1 MENNLKIFE
10 NSEFGSVRTI
20 VDEDKV
26 LFCGSDVARTLG
38 YSNPNKAINDHCR
51 AITKRSTP
59 ISGKIQDINFIP
71 EGDVYRLIVSSK
83 LPSAEQFEHWVFDE
97 VLPTI
102 RKTGGYVA
110 NEDLFI
116 DVYLKNAD
124 EQTKLLFRSTLA
136 TIRKM
141 NKQLELAQPKVEYF
155 DALVD
160 RNLLTSFR
168 DTAKEL
174 GIKEKEFISFL
185 IENKFIYR
193 DQKKRLRPY
202 TAKNDGYFQLKEYVA
217 EKNGFAG
224 CQTLIT
230 PKGRETFR
238 LLVNAG

>member
-20 VDEDKV
+20 VDGDKV
-26 LFCGSDVARTLG
+26 LFCGSDVARALG
-38 YSNPNKAINDHCR
+38 YSRTNEAIAYHYKG
-51 AITKRSTP
+51 TEKRRTP
-59 ISGKIQDINFIP
+59 TNGGEQEMLFIR
-71 EGDVYRLIVSSK
+71 EGDIYRLIAHSK

-102 RKTGGYVA
+102 HKTGGYVA
-110 NEDLFI
+110 NEDLLI

-141 NKQLELAQPKVEYF
+141 NEQLELAQPKVEYF
-155 DALVD
+155 NALVD

-174 GIKEKEFISFL
+174 GIKEKEFINFL

-202 TAKNDGYFQLKEYVA
+202 TAKNDGYFQLKEYVD

-224 CQTLIT
+224 CHTLIT

>member
-26 LFCGSDVARTLG
+26 LFCGSDVARALG
-38 YSNPNKAINDHCR
+38 YSRPNEAIAYHCKG
-51 AITKRSTP
+51 TEKRRTP
-59 ISGKIQDINFIP
+59 TNGGEQEMLFIR
-71 EGDVYRLIVSSK
+71 EGDIYRLIAHSK
-83 LPSAEQFEHWVFDE
+83 LPSAEQFERWVFDE

-141 NKQLELAQPKVEYF
+141 NEQLELAQPKVEYF

-174 GIKEKEFISFL
+174 GIKEKEFINFL

-202 TAKNDGYFQLKEYVA
+202 TAKNDGYFQLKEYIA

>member
-1 MENNLKIFE
+1 MA
-10 NSEFGSVRTI
+10 
-20 VDEDKV
+20 VDV
-26 LFCGSDVARTLG
+26 
-38 YSNPNKAINDHCR
+38 CR
-51 AITKRSTP
+51 ALEITNSRQALTRLDDDEKYTTV
-59 ISGKIQDINFIP
+59 ILNDGAASGKSSLSFVSEAGLYTLVLGSRKSEAKVFKRWITHDVIP
-71 EGDVYRLIVSSK
+71 I
-83 LPSAEQFEHWVFDE
+83 
-97 VLPTI
+97 I

-110 NEDLFI
+110 NEDLF
-116 DVYLKNAD
+116 VETYLKNAD
-124 EQTKLLFRSTLA
+124 EQTKLMFKNTLIA
-136 TIRKM
+136 VRKM
-141 NKQLELAQPKVEYF
+141 NEQLELAQPKVEYF

-174 GIKEKEFISFL
+174 GIKEKEFINFL